1 MNKAV
6 LVIGAG
12 GFIGGR
18 VTAALAAADW
28 ARPVRG
34 VHRRPAGGAGALEH
48 RTVEATRVESVGAA
62 MRDVGAVVNCV
73 AGDSATIV
81 SSAQA
86 LAKAAAA
93 ATPPPRIVHLSTM
106 SVYGS
111 ATGEVD
117 ESTPLRG
124 DIGPYSVAKIAAE
137 EALSSYSD
145 VIMLRPGVVFGPGSP
160 QWSERIARLLLSRRL
175 GDLGA
180 AGEGY
185 CNLVHVDDVALA
197 VVRAL
202 EQERLSARALNLAVP
217 DPPTW
222 NEALAVYARALRAP
236 ALRAISPL
244 RLKVETRLFAPPLKV
259 AEIGA
264 RAVGFG
270 GAGLPPPI
278 PPSLLQLMAQ
288 KMRLD
293 SRNARSALG
302 IAFRDVGR
310 TLGDSA
316 AWVTG
321 SAVSR

>member
-1 MNKAV
+1 MKRAV
-6 LVIGAG
+6 LVLGAG

-18 VTAALAAADW
+18 ITAALAATDW
-28 ARPVRG
+28 ARPVPG
-34 VHRRPAGGAGALEH
+34 LHRRPAAAGALEH
-48 RTVEATRVESVGAA
+48 RTVEATQVESVRAA

-81 SSAQA
+81 ASAQA

-93 ATPPPRIVHLSTM
+93 ITPPPRIVHLSTM

-111 ATGEVD
+111 ATGEIG

-137 EALSSYSD
+137 EALSSHSD
-145 VIMLRPGVVFGPGSP
+145 AIMLRPGVVFGPGSP
-160 QWSERIARLLLSRRL
+160 QWSARIAQLLLSRRL
-175 GDLGA
+175 GELGA
-180 AGEGY
+180 AGDGY

-202 EQERLSARALNLAVP
+202 EQERLSVRALNLVVSE
-217 DPPTW
+217 PPTW

-244 RLKVETRLFAPPLKV
+244 RLKVESRLLAPPLKV
-259 AEIGA
+259 AEILARAAGLGA
-264 RAVGFG
+264 RS
-270 GAGLPPPI
+270 LPPPI
-278 PPSLLQLMAQ
+278 PPSFVHLMAQ
-288 KMRLD
+288 KIRLD
-293 SRNARSALG
+293 SRHARSALG
-302 IAFRDVGR
+302 IAFRDVGT

-316 AWVTG
+316 DWVVR
-321 SAVSR
+321 SAVA